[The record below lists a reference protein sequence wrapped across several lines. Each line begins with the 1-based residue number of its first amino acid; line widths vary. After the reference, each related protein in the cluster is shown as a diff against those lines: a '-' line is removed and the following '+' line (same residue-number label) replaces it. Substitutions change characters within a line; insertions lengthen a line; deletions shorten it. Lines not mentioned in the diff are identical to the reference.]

1 MYLKKSKNNKTQ
13 AELIYISQMDIM
25 IEKKAIQKR

>member
-1 MYLKKSKNNKTQ
+1 MYLKKKVKIIKQ

>member
-1 MYLKKSKNNKTQ
+1 MYLKKVKIIKQ
-13 AELIYISQMDIM
+13 AELIYILQMDIM